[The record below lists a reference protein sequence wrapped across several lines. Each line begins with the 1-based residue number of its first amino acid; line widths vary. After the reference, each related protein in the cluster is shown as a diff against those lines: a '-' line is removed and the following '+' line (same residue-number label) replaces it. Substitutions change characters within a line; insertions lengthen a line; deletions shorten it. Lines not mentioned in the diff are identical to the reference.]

1 MEDIGNDQTIENAGC
16 IGEPIESRSTIRK
29 GIKRWSVQMIVSLL
43 IFGALLFLIAGKW
56 LWIAGW
62 VYLAMNAVTQLLS
75 AFVLIPRQGGMLA
88 ERSKVHEDTKDWDR
102 VLAPAITIVGTLA
115 VLAIAALD
123 VRLGWSPDFPAGW
136 QGLGVAFAF
145 ASQMFVLWAMAS
157 NSFFSTMVRIQTDRG
172 HVVTQ
177 GGPYRYIRHPGYAG
191 ALVYTLLLPIVLG
204 SWWTFIPALITILLI
219 IIRTRLED
227 QTLQAEL
234 PGYKEYMARVKY
246 RLVPGIW

>member
-1 MEDIGNDQTIENAGC
+1 MSDLVNDQTHENVGVV
-16 IGEPIESRSTIRK
+16 GEPIESKVMIRV
-29 GIKRWSVQMIVSLL
+29 GIKRWSMQMVFSLL

-56 LWIAGW
+56 LWIAGC

-88 ERSKVHEDTKDWDR
+88 ERSRVHEDTKDWDR

-115 VLAIAALD
+115 VLVTAALD
-123 VRLGWSPDFPAGW
+123 ARFGWSKDFPAGW
-136 QGLGVAFAF
+136 QGVGAAFAF

-172 HVVTQ
+172 HAVIQ
-177 GGPYRYIRHPGYAG
+177 SGPYRYIRHPGYAG
-191 ALVYTLLLPIVLG
+191 ALVYTLLVPIVLG
-204 SWWTFIPALITILLI
+204 SWWTFIPALITIVLI
-219 IIRTRLED
+219 MLRTRLED

-234 PGYKEYMARVKY
+234 PGYQEYAARVKY
-246 RLVPGIW
+246 RLVPCIW